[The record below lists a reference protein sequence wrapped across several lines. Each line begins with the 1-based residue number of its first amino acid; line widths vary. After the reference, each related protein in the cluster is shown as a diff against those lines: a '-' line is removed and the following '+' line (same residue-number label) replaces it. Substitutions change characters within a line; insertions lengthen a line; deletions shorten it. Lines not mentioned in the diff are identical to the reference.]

1 MAPEPENAKL
11 SGSIAGQSFSLQT
24 RDIIPVLMLIL
35 ACVAG
40 YLLYLALDQRLV
52 NMREV
57 QVHIM
62 NTLSSNRDATT
73 AEYHAMRELHTIQM
87 DYFRKLLTTLDYN
100 ISHGPTERYPLELVP
115 PPVMTKPPPA
125 AP

>member
-1 MAPEPENAKL
+1 MPPESENAKL

-24 RDIIPVLMLIL
+24 RDIIPVLLLLI
-35 ACVAG
+35 AGICG
-40 YLLYLALDQRLV
+40 YLVFLALDQRLSQ
-52 NMREV
+52 MREV
-57 QVHIM
+57 QVHIIDI
-62 NTLSSNRDATT
+62 LAKDRDTRT
-73 AEYHAMRELHTIQM
+73 AEFQAMRDLHALQM

-115 PPVMTKPPPA
+115 PPIMTKP